1 MGLEMPKNA
10 PIAWPESR
18 EDLLA
23 SLQEAGLPAGTA
35 LHLAGQAQ
43 PALLLETA
51 LADETQIPLGA
62 SKIGGLPDLPLDMA
76 WPERP
81 PYEDAA
87 ERARAHRLEAARLLS
102 EATRPGSWMAPEQAR
117 LFSRERSDLASAVES
132 VFPLAF
138 IAQLDLAS
146 LSSHAGF
153 PALLPH
159 HGRLQFFC
167 DYWERPPGFDPY
179 TAAGFR
185 LIWDRTPVEQ
195 LERKPAPAALAVMMR
210 ERWNSLFRPAAVTA
224 RSVFTPIPP
233 SDRNFDAFA
242 HGEDAGTFWDEDSDE
257 IRYEDWLVRFGTPD
271 SHEGP
276 NHRLGGWPT
285 PLQNGMQAVAKLA
298 THGIY
303 CGTGEAFNTAEAR
316 RLLKTAHRWRLLL
329 QIGRDD
335 AAGLL
340 PSGCLY
346 LLMREQDMR
355 ARAFDKAWMVFQS
368 D

>member
-23 SLQEAGLPAGTA
+23 SLRETGLPAGTA

-43 PALLLETA
+43 PALLLETG
-51 LADETQIPLGA
+51 LADEMQIPLGA

-81 PYEDAA
+81 PYE
-87 ERARAHRLEAARLLS
+87 
-102 EATRPGSWMAPEQAR
+102 PGSWMTPEQAR

-146 LSSHAGF
+146 LSPHAGF

-159 HGRLQFFC
+159 HGRLLFFC
-167 DYWERPPGFDPY
+167 DYWERPPGFDPH

-195 LERKPAPAALAVMMR
+195 LERKPAPAALAAMMR
-210 ERWNSLFRPAAVTA
+210 ERWSSLFRPAAVTA
-224 RSVFTPIPP
+224 RSVFTAIPL

-242 HGEDAGTFWDEDSDE
+242 HGEQAGTFWDEDSDE
-257 IRYEDWLVRFGTPD
+257 IRYEGWLARFGTPD
-271 SHEGP
+271 SREGP
-276 NHRLGGWPT
+276 NHRLGGWPA
-285 PLQNGMQAVAKLA
+285 PLQNGMQAMAKLA

-316 RLLKTAHRWRLLL
+316 RLLKTAHHWRLLL

-335 AAGLL
+335 VVGLL

-346 LLMREQDMR
+346 VLMREQDMR
-355 ARAFDKAWMVFQS
+355 SRAFDKAWMVFQS